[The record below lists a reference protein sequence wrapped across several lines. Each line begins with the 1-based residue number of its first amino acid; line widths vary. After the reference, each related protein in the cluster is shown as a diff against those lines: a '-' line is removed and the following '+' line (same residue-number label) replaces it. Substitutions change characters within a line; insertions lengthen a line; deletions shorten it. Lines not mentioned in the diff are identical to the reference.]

1 MDEARAEWN
10 ENVPWKESIPQKKNI
25 PEKKRRAQTMAPRTS
40 KAQKNVLKT
49 ASELPYERFKRFGP
63 ENLTEIELLAIILRT
78 GTKDNHVLQV
88 AEEVM
93 SLARYP
99 KEGLLGLYDVTLE
112 ELMSI
117 RGIGEVKAVRL
128 KCLTELS
135 MRMSMAKAREGL
147 NLTSSGQVAAY
158 FMEKLRHRETECV
171 VLACVDAKGQLIC
184 ERKLSEGSVN
194 MSLISPREI
203 FLAALES
210 RAVNIVLVH
219 NHPSGDPTPSLADR
233 VLTGNVRET
242 GERIGIRLLD
252 HVIIGDNCY
261 VSFKERAWFS
271 EESLFPE
278 AEPV

>member
-1 MDEARAEWN
+1 MEEKHSTERTKTKSAL
-10 ENVPWKESIPQKKNI
+10 KK
-25 PEKKRRAQTMAPRTS
+25 AA
-40 KAQKNVLKT
+40 
-49 ASELPYERFKRFGP
+49 ELPYERFMRFGP

-93 SLARYP
+93 GLARYP
-99 KEGLLGLYDVTLE
+99 KEGLLGLYDVSLD

-117 RGIGEVKAVRL
+117 KGIGEVKAVRL

-147 NLTSSGQVAAY
+147 NFTSSGQVAAY

-171 VLACVDAKGQLIC
+171 MVACLDAKGQLIC

-210 RAVNIVLVH
+210 RAVNILLVH
-219 NHPSGDPTPSLADR
+219 NHPSGDPAPSRADR
-233 VLTGNVRET
+233 MLTGRVKEA
-242 GERIGIRLLD
+242 GALIGITLID
-252 HVIIGDNCY
+252 HIVIGDRCY
-261 VSFKERAWFS
+261 LSFREQKI
-271 EESLFPE
+271 L
-278 AEPV
+278 

>member
-1 MDEARAEWN
+1 MDKHGKMKEKERHSNGN
-10 ENVPWKESIPQKKNI
+10 EETKRKEG
-25 PEKKRRAQTMAPRTS
+25 APRRS
-40 KAQKNVLKT
+40 NPRKRSRAPKKALKT

-78 GTKDNHVLQV
+78 GTRDNHVLQV

-93 SLARYP
+93 GLARYP
-99 KEGLLGLYDVTLE
+99 KEGLLGLYDVTLD
-112 ELMSI
+112 ELMGI

-171 VLACVDAKGQLIC
+171 VVACVDAKGQLIC

-219 NHPSGDPTPSLADR
+219 NHPSGDPTPSRSDR
-233 VLTGNVRET
+233 ELTRNVRDT
-242 GERIGIRLLD
+242 GEKMGIQLLD
-252 HVIIGDNCY
+252 HIIIGDNRY
-261 VSFKERAWFS
+261 VSFRERAWFS
-271 EESLFPE
+271 EEPLYPE
-278 AEPV
+278 PEPA

>member
-1 MDEARAEWN
+1 MEEKHSTEKTKTKSAR
-10 ENVPWKESIPQKKNI
+10 KK
-25 PEKKRRAQTMAPRTS
+25 AA
-40 KAQKNVLKT
+40 
-49 ASELPYERFKRFGP
+49 ELPYERFMRFGP

-93 SLARYP
+93 GLARYP
-99 KEGLLGLYDVTLE
+99 KEGLLGLYDVSLD

-147 NLTSSGQVAAY
+147 NFTSSGQVAAY

-171 VLACVDAKGQLIC
+171 MVACLDAKGQLIC

-210 RAVNIVLVH
+210 RAVNILLVH
-219 NHPSGDPTPSLADR
+219 NHPSGDPTPSVSDR
-233 VLTGNVRET
+233 ELTCNVRET
-242 GERIGIRLLD
+242 GERMGIRLLD
-252 HVIIGDNCY
+252 HVVIGDNCY
-261 VSFKERAWFS
+261 VSFKEHGWFCEPLSS
-271 EESLFPE
+271 EKPS
-278 AEPV
+278 V